1 MRKRKASGGKGRTLY
16 IKNPSAHRLA
26 LQVSKRMGTTL
37 SDAVIRA
44 LEDKIQGTGR
54 PLNRAKVNALC
65 VKIGALPVLDT
76 RTPEEILGYDD
87 LGISS

>member
-1 MRKRKASGGKGRTLY
+1 MRRRKGRTLY

-26 LQVSKRMGTTL
+26 EQVSKRMGTTL

-44 LEDKIQGTGR
+44 LEDKIQKTGR
-54 PLNRAKVNALC
+54 PLNRAKVDALC

-87 LGISS
+87 LGIPR